1 MFTWPKLQI
10 VQLRQ
15 AAKSKGESDVVVGL
29 RKGASVATSVDV
41 TRREN
46 VVQGRA
52 AFDEAKT
59 KSDEYEKC

>member
-1 MFTWPKLQI
+1 MFTWPKLEI
-10 VQLRQ
+10 VQFRQ

-29 RKGASVATSVDV
+29 GKCASVATSVDV

-59 KSDEYEKC
+59 KFDEDKK